1 MQVEHLRFLEDGQ
14 FAKIYK
20 GNLLTSQSSFGSTT
34 SNYSGQQNG
43 HAASGPKQIVS
54 IKVPRVPEAIRKEK
68 SKTPYRLVLITLP
81 IFSVPFI
88 TYYAIE
94 NITSYLRLKPVT
106 FRRAS
111 DSAF

>member
-1 MQVEHLRFLEDGQ
+1 MGGVQPSKLQDSNIITGLSYLEDGQ

-54 IKVPRVPEAIRKEK
+54 IKVPRVPESIRKEK
-68 SKTPYRLVLITLP
+68 SKPSYRVILTMLI
-81 IFSVPFI
+81 
-88 TYYAIE
+88 
-94 NITSYLRLKPVT
+94 N
-106 FRRAS
+106 
-111 DSAF
+111 